1 MRKFD
6 NSEYEAL
13 VKDLIGDT
21 FYVETS
27 FRGKIAKL
35 RQFAEVIVRKLLD
48 LDPNIEMT
56 LGKKDITNK
65 ISSLNNNELI
75 LKNLQNINKNGSNYT
90 HTQKKNEVLEEE
102 FDNTVDSLLNLL
114 SVFFIN
120 YFEKYEF
127 GSNEK
132 VMASFSLLPPIVR
145 YKVLMFLYSKHPQ
158 NISIIDKL
166 VLATLKSFNADEA
179 FSWVE
184 ERKDTLNKMKTISE
198 KVFNEISEKMGIDV
212 ALELQNSGP
221 SNMYQ
226 LCKQKILKIGNVIEL
241 KGNLY
246 SDFES
251 ALPFYQEK
259 GMLEGTEPEI
269 LEFNDIM
276 SFVYLGRKKKL
287 QEISGDS
294 DSYIIMNFIS

>member
-1 MRKFD
+1 MKKFN

-35 RQFAEVIVRKLLD
+35 RQFAEVIIRKLLD
-48 LDPNIEMT
+48 LDPDVEMT
-56 LGKKDITNK
+56 LGKKDITSK
-65 ISSLNNNELI
+65 ISLLNNNGLI
-75 LKNLQNINKNGSNYT
+75 LENLKAINKDGSNYT
-90 HTQKKNEVLEEE
+90 HTQKKNEVSKEE
-102 FDNTVDSLLNLL
+102 FDTVVDSLLNLL
-114 SVFFIN
+114 SVFLIN

-127 GSNEK
+127 GSNEE
-132 VMASFSLLPPIVR
+132 VMTSFSLLPPIVR
-145 YKVLMFLYSKHPQ
+145 YKVLTFLYSKYPQ

-166 VLATLKSFNADEA
+166 VLATLKSFDTDEA
-179 FSWVE
+179 FSWIE
-184 ERKDTLNKMKTISE
+184 ERKNVLNKMKTMSE
-198 KVFNEISEKMGIDV
+198 KAFNEISAKMGKEV
-212 ALELQNSGP
+212 ALALQNSAP
-221 SNMYQ
+221 PDMYQ
-226 LCKQKILKIGNVIEL
+226 LCKLKILEVGSVIEL

-251 ALPFYQEK
+251 ALPFYQAK
-259 GMLEGTEPEI
+259 GILEGTEPEI

-276 SFVYLGRKKKL
+276 SFLYLGRKKKL